1 MGAQFFHETVRGKSM
16 ADAYKR
22 ACEEAEEE
30 YGHQQGYSGQI
41 NASAGFT
48 DITSQYKSSILTIG
62 PYIDKVS
69 ENLSKH
75 NGAQGICTK
84 EPVVNNNKIK
94 SVVDHKVFKGAR
106 KWNLVYTVHIK
117 YKHSLK
123 SYDNKGDAVKAAR
136 VHTEKTGES
145 TYIKIE
151 RVLDK
156 SSGSDVVA
164 EIKYKAS
171 TKEAEG
177 NYVFFGYASC

>member
-1 MGAQFFHETVRGKSM
+1 
-16 ADAYKR
+16 
-22 ACEEAEEE
+22 
-30 YGHQQGYSGQI
+30 
-41 NASAGFT
+41 
-48 DITSQYKSSILTIG
+48 
-62 PYIDKVS
+62 
-69 ENLSKH
+69 
-75 NGAQGICTK
+75 
-84 EPVVNNNKIK
+84 
-94 SVVDHKVFKGAR
+94 
-106 KWNLVYTVHIK
+106 
-117 YKHSLK
+117 LK